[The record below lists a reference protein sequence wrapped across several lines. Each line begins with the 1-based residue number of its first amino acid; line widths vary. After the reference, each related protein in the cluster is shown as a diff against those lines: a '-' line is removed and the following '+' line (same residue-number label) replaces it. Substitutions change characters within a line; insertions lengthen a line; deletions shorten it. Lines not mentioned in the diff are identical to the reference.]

1 MIEWKRGVIMEERY
15 VNAFYEV
22 YQIINLLDEK
32 LYCKIPQKIIERF
45 QKIAKKS
52 NSNKVIL
59 PNVSLDKQAL
69 SYESKVLL
77 KLIEVYL

>member
-1 MIEWKRGVIMEERY
+1 MENVTMEERY

-32 LYCKIPQKIIERF
+32 LYNKIPPKIVQRF

-59 PNVSLDKQAL
+59 PNILLSKQEL

-77 KLIEVYL
+77 KLIEIYL